1 METQAEVQKTMDQ
14 VPEYLT
20 FKIKDASYLVN
31 RNAVKVALWHRIP
44 EGFRDPISDE
54 AKKNDVQLM
63 RVAAKAMLRAILP
76 SMLKKMFG
84 ENAPQLPPRA
94 DIIQWTLNLVVNGLV
109 DYAAMK
115 EWRLEIEN
123 CNSCENRVYKVLAI
137 TADTDTPTPNNG

>member
-1 METQAEVQKTMDQ
+1 MQSEMQMDQ

-20 FKIKDASYLVN
+20 FNIEDASYLVN
-31 RNAVKVALWHRIP
+31 RNAVKVALWSRIP
-44 EGFRDPISDE
+44 EGFRNPSSQE
-54 AKKNDVQLM
+54 AQKNDVQLM

-76 SMLKKMFG
+76 NMLKKMFG

-115 EWRLEIEN
+115 EWRMDIEA
-123 CNSCENRVYKVLAI
+123 CDTCESRVYKVLAI
-137 TADTDTPTPNNG
+137 STSTDTLPPRG